1 MKTLYF
7 ECNMGA
13 AGDMIMAALLELHS
27 NPNDFLNRLNN
38 VGIPNTKITAEPS
51 TKCGIKGTHIN
62 VTINGKHE
70 DEGHHHHSTF
80 HTLEH
85 LIGHLNISEAVKKNS
100 LAVYKLIAEAESHV
114 HGVPV
119 NQIHFHEVGEMDAA
133 LDIVGVCMLIEELA
147 PELILASPVNV
158 GSGQVKC
165 AHGILPVPAP
175 ATAFILQNIPIY
187 SDATNGE
194 LCTPTGAA
202 LLKYF
207 AKEFR
212 KMPEMKVAGLGYGM
226 GKKDFEKANCIRAY
240 MGNTDNASD
249 EVIELVCNLDD
260 ITPEALAFA
269 QQLLLDKGALDVYT
283 TPIVMKKGRA
293 GFSFTCMCK
302 LSDKDKMLQLIFKHT
317 TTLGVRE
324 YSSNRYTLQREQT
337 EFGSVRIKTSQ
348 GFGVKKSKMEYE
360 DVAALAKKND
370 SSIAETEVR
379 IKYKKL
385 KDYLRELGSV
395 AIAFSGGV
403 DSTFL
408 LKTAHDVLGDRVIA
422 VTARS
427 CSFPK
432 RELDEAAVFC
442 EKEGIVHVIFNSEEL
457 EIEGF
462 SKNPANRCYLCKRE
476 LFTKILTI
484 AKEHKILHI
493 AEGSNKDDEGDYRP
507 GLTAVAELG
516 IKSPLRYAELGKQ
529 EIRQLSKEMN
539 LPTWNKQ
546 SFACL
551 SSRFPYGEEINPE
564 RLGIIDKAEQFLLDT
579 GFRQIRV
586 RYHGNLAR
594 IETDEDGF
602 ALMLSREIRE
612 KVQAAL
618 KELGFTYIAL
628 DLIGYRT
635 GSMNETLNITTI

>member
-1 MKTLYF
+1 
-7 ECNMGA
+7 
-13 AGDMIMAALLELHS
+13 MAALLELHS
-27 NPNDFLNRLNN
+27 NPTDFLKRLNSI
-38 VGIPNTKITAEPS
+38 GIPNTNITAEPS
-51 TKCGIKGTHIN
+51 VKCGIKGTHIN
-62 VTINGKHE
+62 VAIE
-70 DEGHHHHSTF
+70 QQHHHHHNHSNF
-80 HTLEH
+80 HTTQH
-85 LIGHLNISEAVKKNS
+85 LIEHLNISETVKKNA

-119 NQIHFHEVGEMDAA
+119 NQIHFHEVGEMDAVA
-133 LDIVGVCMLIEELA
+133 DIVGVCMLIEELA

-187 SDATNGE
+187 SDAINGE

-207 AKEFR
+207 AKEFC
-212 KMPEMKVAGLGYGM
+212 KMPIMKTESLGYGM
-226 GKKDFEKANCIRAY
+226 GKKDFERANCLRAY
-240 MGNTDNASD
+240 MGYADNANE
-249 EVIELVCNLDD
+249 EVIEFVCNLDD
-260 ITPEALAFA
+260 MTPEALAFA

-302 LSDKDKMLQLIFKHT
+302 LDDRDKILPLIFKHT

-324 YSSNRYTLQREQT
+324 YLNKRHTLQREQK
-337 EFGSVRIKTSQ
+337 EFGLARIKTSQ
-348 GFGVKKSKMEYE
+348 GFGIRKSKLEYE
-360 DVAALAKKND
+360 DVAALAKKHD
-370 SSIAETEVR
+370 LSIAETQCH
-379 IKYKKL
+379 IKYEKL
-385 KDYLRELGSV
+385 KDYLQELGSLAV
-395 AIAFSGGV
+395 AFSGGV

-408 LKTAHDVLGDRVIA
+408 LKTAHDILGDRVIA

-432 RELDEAAVFC
+432 RELDEAAAFC
-442 EKEGIVHVIFNSEEL
+442 KREGIAHIIFHSEEL

-476 LFTKILTI
+476 LFAKILTI
-484 AKEHKILHI
+484 SKEHKILHI

-516 IKSPLRYAELGKQ
+516 IKSPLRYAEFNKQ
-529 EIRQLSKEMN
+529 EIRYLSKEMN

-546 SFACL
+546 SYACL

-564 RLGIIDKAEQFLLDT
+564 RLGMIDKAEQFLLDM
-579 GFRQIRV
+579 GFRQVRV
-586 RYHGNLAR
+586 RYHGNIAR
-594 IETDEDGF
+594 IETDAEGF
-602 ALMLSREIRE
+602 DLMSSPDKRE
-612 KVQAAL
+612 KIHTAL
-618 KELGFTYIAL
+618 KGMGFTYIAL
-628 DLIGYRT
+628 DLLGYRT
-635 GSMNETLNITTI
+635 GSMNESLPAVLSIDHSRPSG